1 QKMTEQ
7 PIKCPFSCWRKPVA
21 SILPTVTTP
30 VSSEQSATIAT
41 PEQDIIPTAIESP
54 EEDAAPATA
63 ATSDDKV
70 DASATR
76 KKFRRRLLENFR
88 LPGLRDTPT
97 STPSTEE
104 VGAGLTLDELWK
116 KLLKN
121 GLKKEK
127 SGRLSDLLKYKSCK
141 DDILKLYK
149 AYEERADT
157 KFLTAM
163 KPVVEGLLAFSPG
176 ITSLAKAN
184 KLLPL
189 VWGSIQI
196 FLESAKSIYSVS
208 SSIQALLDSL
218 ETMLP
223 RLKEYVNLYPDNER
237 LRKISCDVYVVYV
250 DACIQTALYLE
261 RRACTFA
268 LLTSLKENLLREL
281 CLACRDGRRFA
292 DAIDKLEK
300 HERAFHHEADLAS
313 ARHVKDIHTAV
324 SERAPDLMAPANS
337 QSSIREQHT

>member
-1 QKMTEQ
+1 MQEITEE
-7 PIKCPFSCWRKPVA
+7 PIKCPFPCWQKPVA
-21 SILPTVTTP
+21 SILPTVTAP
-30 VSSEQSATIAT
+30 VSSEQSATITT
-41 PEQDIIPTAIESP
+41 PEQDIIPTAIELP

-104 VGAGLTLDELWK
+104 VGAGLTLDELWD
-116 KLLKN
+116 KLLDN

-127 SGRLSDLLKYKSCK
+127 SQSLYSLLKYDSCK
-141 DDILKLYK
+141 DGILKLYK
-149 AYEERADT
+149 AYDERADT
-157 KFLTAM
+157 KFLTAI

-196 FLESAKSIYSVS
+196 FLEVSVVL
-208 SSIQALLDSL
+208 IAL
-218 ETMLP
+218 T
-223 RLKEYVNLYPDNER
+223 RV
-237 LRKISCDVYVVYV
+237 
-250 DACIQTALYLE
+250 TAI
-261 RRACTFA
+261 
-268 LLTSLKENLLREL
+268 
-281 CLACRDGRRFA
+281 FA
-292 DAIDKLEK
+292 DSFV
-300 HERAFHHEADLAS
+300 ERKKYLQCFLQH
-313 ARHVKDIHTAV
+313 
-324 SERAPDLMAPANS
+324 
-337 QSSIREQHT
+337 SSFA